1 MCGSLQG
8 DSYSPVDFCLSEVSV
23 CKLLQESK
31 GYRMGEPGNGDFKR
45 THSLFVDDL
54 RRIVRSRKMSMI
66 VQASNDTGACSG
78 VTKLFLKGERWL
90 KGKDCRCCMKE

>member
-8 DSYSPVDFCLSEVSV
+8 DSYSPVGFCLSEVSV

-31 GYRMGEPGNGDFKR
+31 GYRMGEPGNRDFKR

-54 RRIVRSRKMSMI
+54 RRIVRS
-66 VQASNDTGACSG
+66 
-78 VTKLFLKGERWL
+78 
-90 KGKDCRCCMKE
+90 